1 MSTANRILIVAQR
14 EYRQIVRTRAFLISL
29 LGLPLIIALAV
40 AVSIKLQPPQ
50 GEAFAVFDRSGG
62 EAAAVER
69 AIEIDYQR
77 GVMNRL
83 AVYGEGRD
91 AAAKAAGEAWATGPR
106 WFSDAEVTA
115 FMAKGGADAAAPTLS
130 PGKPNEAAFKAPD
143 RRFLPTTKQANLAP
157 DAGPQDFHAV
167 FNPGPKTM
175 AATAK
180 GPRPLSVA
188 LYIPAGFSQGE
199 PVRMW
204 TNGKTNPVLINLIQ
218 AELARARQA
227 QAAVQSGLDPAAIA
241 RINAVTAPLLITAPP
256 RAESTQMALKSAVPA
271 FLAYLL
277 MMTVIITGSMMLQGV
292 IEERSNKLL
301 ESVLACVTP
310 NELMLGK
317 LFGICAVGLTV
328 VIGWGVFAAVG
339 FNLAPPTAT
348 APFRDMIGSLNSPAL
363 MAAALFY
370 YLAGYFTISML
381 FLAVGVLS
389 DSMQDAQGYLTP
401 LMFIVI
407 IPFALVLPQ
416 AMAGG
421 SGTALAVMSWIPL
434 YTPFAMLSRLGLGV
448 SPLEVIGTGVLLL
461 AFLALELFLI
471 GRLFRA
477 SLLRTGQ
484 PPKLGAVLKL
494 MGKPAPV

>member
-1 MSTANRILIVAQR
+1 MSSTARIGAIAQR

-29 LGLPLIIALAV
+29 LGLPLIIALV
-40 AVSIKLQPPQ
+40 AAISIRLQPPQ
-50 GEAFAVFDRSGG
+50 GEAFAIFDRSGAEG
-62 EAAAVER
+62 GIIEQ

-77 GVMNRL
+77 SVMTRL
-83 AVYGEGRD
+83 AAYGEGRD
-91 AAAKAAGEAWATGPR
+91 AAAKAAGEAWAGGLR
-106 WFSDAEVTA
+106 WFSDAEVMD
-115 FMAKGGADAAAPTLS
+115 FMAKGGAEAAVRTLS
-130 PGKPNEAAFKAPD
+130 PGKADEAPFKGQD
-143 RRFLPTTKQANLAP
+143 RRFLRTTKQTSLAP
-157 DAGPQDFHAV
+157 DAGPEAFHSAYRPSPKAMAPTAV
-167 FNPGPKTM
+167 
-175 AATAK
+175 
-180 GPRPLSVA
+180 GPRPLSLAIYV
-188 LYIPAGFSQGE
+188 PAGFSRGE

-204 TNGKTNPVLINLIQ
+204 TNGKANPVLINLVQ
-218 AELARARQA
+218 AELTRARRGQIA
-227 QAAVQSGLDPAAIA
+227 IEAGIDPAAIA
-241 RINAVTAPLLITAPP
+241 RINAVTAPSLIMAPP
-256 RAESTQMALKSAVPA
+256 RSESTRLALKSAIPA

-328 VIGWGVFAAVG
+328 VIGWGVFVAVG
-339 FNLAPPTAT
+339 FHLAPASAT
-348 APFRDMIGSLNSPAL
+348 APMRDMMGTLDSPL
-363 MAAALFY
+363 LLAAAIFY

-401 LMFIVI
+401 LMLLI
-407 IPFALVLPQ
+407 IMPFALVLPQ
-416 AMAGG
+416 AIAGG
-421 SGTALAVMSWIPL
+421 SGTALVVLSWIPL

-448 SPLEVIGTGVLLL
+448 SPVEVIGTGVLLL
-461 AFLALELFLI
+461 AFLGAELFLI

-484 PPKLGAVLKL
+484 PPKLAAIIKL
-494 MGKPAPV
+494 MGKPAPA